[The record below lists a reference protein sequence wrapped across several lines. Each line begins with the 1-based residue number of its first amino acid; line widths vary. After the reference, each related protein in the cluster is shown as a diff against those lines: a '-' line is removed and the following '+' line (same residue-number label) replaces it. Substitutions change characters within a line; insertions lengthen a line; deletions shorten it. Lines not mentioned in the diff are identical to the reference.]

1 MEMLDLLG
9 EENTDVKKAI
19 QKILITKDTEIGNND
34 TRQGFVRLEGEKEIP
49 KIAYSSQKD
58 HAINWLYSKAL
69 WEKSNSALD
78 LKKVIKNLQC
88 PTLIF
93 YLAALTKLVE
103 VNTIEELIGDIDIDK
118 DIKKQEVTR
127 KNIRFIEKK
136 LLIDKLGEDWFEKIA
151 ARLTSKKG
159 NT

>member
-1 MEMLDLLG
+1 M
-9 EENTDVKKAI
+9 
-19 QKILITKDTEIGNND
+19 IGNKD
-34 TRQGFVRLEGEKEIP
+34 TRQGFVCLEGEKEIP

-78 LKKVIKNLQC
+78 LQKVIKNLQC

-93 YLAALTKLVE
+93 YLVALTDLVE
-103 VNTIEELIGDIDIDK
+103 VNTIEELIGDIEIK
-118 DIKKQEVTR
+118 DQEVTR

-136 LLIDKLGEDWFEKIA
+136 LLIDKLGKNWFKQIA
-151 ARLTSKKG
+151 DGLK
-159 NT
+159 

>member
-9 EENTDVKKAI
+9 EENNHVKSAI
-19 QKILITKDTEIGNND
+19 KKILETNHPNIGVYDT
-34 TRQGFVRLEGEKEIP
+34 TQGFVCLKRKREKEIP

-78 LKKVIKNLQC
+78 LQKVIKNLQC

-93 YLAALTKLVE
+93 YLAALTNLVE
-103 VNTIEELIGDIDIDK
+103 VSTIEELKK
-118 DIKKQEVTR
+118 DICKEIENREVTR

-151 ARLTSKKG
+151 AGLIS
-159 NT
+159 

>member
-19 QKILITKDTEIGNND
+19 QKILDTEDTVIGNKD
-34 TRQGFVRLEGEKEIP
+34 TRQGFVCLEGEKEIP

-78 LKKVIKNLQC
+78 LQKVIKNLQC

-93 YLAALTKLVE
+93 YLAALTDLVE
-103 VNTIEELIGDIDIDK
+103 VNTIEGLIGDIE
-118 DIKKQEVTR
+118 IKEQEVTR

-136 LLIDKLGEDWFEKIA
+136 LLIDKLGKDWFEKIA
-151 ARLTSKKG
+151 DGLKSEEG

>member
-19 QKILITKDTEIGNND
+19 QKILDTEDTVVGNKD
-34 TRQGFVRLEGEKEIP
+34 TRQGFVCLEGEKEIP

-78 LKKVIKNLQC
+78 LQKVIKNLQC

-93 YLAALTKLVE
+93 YLAALTDLVE
-103 VNTIEELIGDIDIDK
+103 VNTIEELIGDIE
-118 DIKKQEVTR
+118 IKEQEVTR

-136 LLIDKLGEDWFEKIA
+136 LLIDKLGKDWFENIA
-151 ARLTSKKG
+151 AGLIS
-159 NT
+159 

>member
-9 EENTDVKKAI
+9 EENSDVKKAI
-19 QKILITKDTEIGNND
+19 QKILKTEDTVIGNKD
-34 TRQGFVRLEGEKEIP
+34 TRQGFICLEKEEIP

-78 LKKVIKNLQC
+78 LQKVIKNLQC

-118 DIKKQEVTR
+118 EIKGQGVTR

-136 LLIDKLGEDWFEKIA
+136 LLIDKLGKGWFEKIA
-151 ARLTSKKG
+151 DGLKSEEG

>member
-19 QKILITKDTEIGNND
+19 QKILDTEDTVIGNKD
-34 TRQGFVRLEGEKEIP
+34 TRQGFVGLEGEKEIP

-69 WEKSNSALD
+69 WEKLNSALD
-78 LKKVIKNLQC
+78 LQKVIKNLQC

-93 YLAALTKLVE
+93 YLAALTDLVE
-103 VNTIEELIGDIDIDK
+103 VNTIEELIGDIE
-118 DIKKQEVTR
+118 IKEQEVTR

-136 LLIDKLGEDWFEKIA
+136 LLIDKLGKNWFKQIA
-151 ARLTSKKG
+151 DGLKS
-159 NT
+159 

>member
-19 QKILITKDTEIGNND
+19 QKILDTEDTVIGNKD
-34 TRQGFVRLEGEKEIP
+34 TRQGFICLEGEKEIP

-78 LKKVIKNLQC
+78 LQKVIKNLQC

-93 YLAALTKLVE
+93 YLAALTDLVE
-103 VNTIEELIGDIDIDK
+103 VNTIEELIGDIE
-118 DIKKQEVTR
+118 IKEQEVTR

-136 LLIDKLGEDWFEKIA
+136 LLIDKLGKNWFKQIA
-151 ARLTSKKG
+151 DGLK
-159 NT
+159 

>member
-19 QKILITKDTEIGNND
+19 QKILDTEDTVIGNKD
-34 TRQGFVRLEGEKEIP
+34 TRQGFVCLEGEKEIP

-78 LKKVIKNLQC
+78 LQKVIKNLQC
-88 PTLIF
+88 STLIF
-93 YLAALTKLVE
+93 YLAALTDLVE
-103 VNTIEELIGDIDIDK
+103 VNTIEELIGDIE
-118 DIKKQEVTR
+118 IKEQEVTR

-136 LLIDKLGEDWFEKIA
+136 LLIDKLGKNWFKQIA
-151 ARLTSKKG
+151 DGLK
-159 NT
+159 

>member
-19 QKILITKDTEIGNND
+19 QKILDTEDTVIGNKD
-34 TRQGFVRLEGEKEIP
+34 TRQGFVCLKGEKEIP

-78 LKKVIKNLQC
+78 LQKVIKNLQC

-93 YLAALTKLVE
+93 YLAALTDLVE
-103 VNTIEELIGDIDIDK
+103 VNTIEELIGDIE
-118 DIKKQEVTR
+118 IKEQEVTR

-136 LLIDKLGEDWFEKIA
+136 LLIDKLGKNWFKQIA
-151 ARLTSKKG
+151 DGLKS
-159 NT
+159 

>member
-19 QKILITKDTEIGNND
+19 QKILDTEDTVIGNKD
-34 TRQGFVRLEGEKEIP
+34 TRQGFVCLEGEKEIP

-78 LKKVIKNLQC
+78 LQKVIKNLQC

-93 YLAALTKLVE
+93 YLASLTDLVE
-103 VNTIEELIGDIDIDK
+103 VNTIEELIGDIE
-118 DIKKQEVTR
+118 IKEQEVTR

-136 LLIDKLGEDWFEKIA
+136 LLIDKLGKNWFKQIA
-151 ARLTSKKG
+151 DGLK
-159 NT
+159 

>member
-19 QKILITKDTEIGNND
+19 QKILKTDHPNMGDYDT
-34 TRQGFVRLEGEKEIP
+34 TQGFVCLNGEKEIP

-78 LKKVIKNLQC
+78 LQEVIKNLQC

-93 YLAALTKLVE
+93 YLAALTGLVK
-103 VNTIEELIGDIDIDK
+103 VNTIEELKK
-118 DIKKQEVTR
+118 DICKEIENRKVTR

-136 LLIDKLGEDWFEKIA
+136 LLIDKFGEGWFEKIA
-151 ARLTSKKG
+151 VGLIS
-159 NT
+159 

>member
-19 QKILITKDTEIGNND
+19 QKILNTKDTEIGNND
-34 TRQGFVRLEGEKEIP
+34 TRQGFVCLEGEKEIP

-78 LKKVIKNLQC
+78 LQKVIKNLQC

-93 YLAALTKLVE
+93 YLAALTGLVK
-103 VNTIEELIGDIDIDK
+103 VNAIEELKK
-118 DIKKQEVTR
+118 DICKEIENRKVTR
-127 KNIRFIEKK
+127 KKY
-136 LLIDKLGEDWFEKIA
+136 
-151 ARLTSKKG
+151 
-159 NT
+159 

>member
-9 EENTDVKKAI
+9 EENSDVKKAI
-19 QKILITKDTEIGNND
+19 QKILNTETPNNIGIYD
-34 TRQGFVRLEGEKEIP
+34 TRQGFVCLEEEKEIP

-78 LKKVIKNLQC
+78 LQEVIKNLQC

-93 YLAALTKLVE
+93 YLAALTNLVE
-103 VNTIEELIGDIDIDK
+103 VSTIEELKK
-118 DIKKQEVTR
+118 DICKEIENRNVTR

-136 LLIDKLGEDWFEKIA
+136 LLIDKLGEDGFEKIA
-151 ARLTSKKG
+151 DGLKS
-159 NT
+159 

>member
-9 EENTDVKKAI
+9 EENSDVKKAI
-19 QKILITKDTEIGNND
+19 QKILDTEDTVIGNKD
-34 TRQGFVRLEGEKEIP
+34 TRQGFVCLEWEKEIP
-49 KIAYSSQKD
+49 KITYSSQKD

-78 LKKVIKNLQC
+78 LQEVIKNLQC

-93 YLAALTKLVE
+93 YLAALTNLVE
-103 VNTIEELIGDIDIDK
+103 VNTIEELIGDIE
-118 DIKKQEVTR
+118 IKEQEVTR

-136 LLIDKLGEDWFEKIA
+136 LLIDKLGKNWFKQIA
-151 ARLTSKKG
+151 DGLK
-159 NT
+159 

>member
-9 EENTDVKKAI
+9 EENNHVKSAI
-19 QKILITKDTEIGNND
+19 KKILETNHPNIGVYDT
-34 TRQGFVRLEGEKEIP
+34 TQGFVCLKRKREKEIP

-78 LKKVIKNLQC
+78 LQKVIKNLQC

-93 YLAALTKLVE
+93 YLAALTNLVE
-103 VNTIEELIGDIDIDK
+103 VSTIEELKK
-118 DIKKQEVTR
+118 DICKEIENRNVTR

-151 ARLTSKKG
+151 AGLIS
-159 NT
+159 

>member
-9 EENTDVKKAI
+9 EENNHVKSAI
-19 QKILITKDTEIGNND
+19 IKILETNHPNIGVYDT
-34 TRQGFVRLEGEKEIP
+34 TQGFVCLKRKREKEIP
-49 KIAYSSQKD
+49 KITYSSQKD

-78 LKKVIKNLQC
+78 LQEVIKNLQC

-93 YLAALTKLVE
+93 YLAALTNLVE
-103 VNTIEELIGDIDIDK
+103 VSTIEELKK
-118 DIKKQEVTR
+118 DICKEIENREVTR

-151 ARLTSKKG
+151 DRLIS
-159 NT
+159 